1 MKKSSLISQ
10 ANQLLDSGQY
20 FLALDLLLPALDSW
34 PKDRLLQQLAAKG
47 LIRVGAERRAEQL
60 LGPLAGQN
68 PSDEESIGLLA
79 RIYKNRWLQT
89 GDPADARRARD
100 AYLRGQASGGY
111 YTLINAATLS
121 RILGEHALAESL
133 AQQVVALCRQAQ
145 EANPYWALASLGE
158 ALLLLDQPEAALA
171 AYGEAIAHAGRRY
184 SLRVSSLQQLQLM
197 ANHGIEVPA
206 ELFDWL
212 KPPTLLIFT
221 GHMIDAPER
230 QPPRFPAALEPA
242 VSAAMDA
249 ELERLD
255 ARIGFGS
262 AACGADILFAERLL
276 ARGGE
281 LNLVLPFNLD
291 EFIRTSVA
299 FAGDHWVERLQRL
312 LPQANLRYATREL
325 YLQDDLLFAYT
336 NRIISG
342 YALLR
347 AELLATQPS
356 LLALVDGAS
365 RSKTG
370 GALSFVSS
378 WPFAERLHRI
388 DLATLRASTPLPAIS
403 TIPTQVPETP
413 AAQPERQ
420 GYSRQIKA
428 LLFADFV
435 GFSKLR
441 DEQAPVFVNQ
451 LLAEVS
457 QRLRPV
463 TPADAFLNTWGDA
476 IFAVMDNACQI
487 ATYAL
492 TLSDAVREESD
503 NCTELDTPI
512 GIRIALNAGPVF
524 EMQDQITG
532 KQNFYGFHV
541 NRTARLEPITEGG
554 RVFATE
560 QFAALLIA
568 EQAEQ
573 GQSEFH
579 CEYLGALSFAKAFG
593 SEPVYAIRR
602 KSEQQR

>member
-1 MKKSSLISQ
+1 MKKPSLISQ

-34 PKDRLLQQLAAKG
+34 PEDRLLQQLAAKA

-89 GDPADARRARD
+89 GDATDARRARD

-121 RILGEHALAESL
+121 RILGEHVLAESL
-133 AQQVVALCRQAQ
+133 AQQVVVLCRQAQ

-184 SLRVSSLQQLQLM
+184 SMRVSSLQQLQLM

-221 GHMIDAPER
+221 GHMIDAPGR
-230 QPPRFPAALEPA
+230 QPPRFPAELEPA

-336 NRIISG
+336 NRI
-342 YALLR
+342 
-347 AELLATQPS
+347 
-356 LLALVDGAS
+356 
-365 RSKTG
+365 
-370 GALSFVSS
+370 
-378 WPFAERLHRI
+378 
-388 DLATLRASTPLPAIS
+388 
-403 TIPTQVPETP
+403 
-413 AAQPERQ
+413 
-420 GYSRQIKA
+420 
-428 LLFADFV
+428 
-435 GFSKLR
+435 
-441 DEQAPVFVNQ
+441 
-451 LLAEVS
+451 
-457 QRLRPV
+457 
-463 TPADAFLNTWGDA
+463 
-476 IFAVMDNACQI
+476 
-487 ATYAL
+487 
-492 TLSDAVREESD
+492 
-503 NCTELDTPI
+503 
-512 GIRIALNAGPVF
+512 
-524 EMQDQITG
+524 
-532 KQNFYGFHV
+532 
-541 NRTARLEPITEGG
+541 
-554 RVFATE
+554 
-560 QFAALLIA
+560 
-568 EQAEQ
+568 
-573 GQSEFH
+573 
-579 CEYLGALSFAKAFG
+579 
-593 SEPVYAIRR
+593 
-602 KSEQQR
+602 